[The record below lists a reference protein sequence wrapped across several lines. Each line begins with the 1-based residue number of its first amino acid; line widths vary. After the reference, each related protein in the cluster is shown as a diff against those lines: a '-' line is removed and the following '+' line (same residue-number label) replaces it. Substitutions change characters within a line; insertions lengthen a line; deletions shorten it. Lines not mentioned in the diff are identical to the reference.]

1 MLKITFNQTWANSLL
16 VFSSFITLPT
26 FSPSNVQ
33 TMSADHGIRTSK
45 CVVVGTAQ
53 ATAPQPLPSDH
64 FPGLRKCEFL
74 VQGRIHY
81 FRRRRITMIMI
92 IMITIIT
99 MRTTKNLRDLL
110 WNLSIYDRFIVL
122 RVWPDLAKFRHFGKK
137 LKCLW
142 QLLHGSFSI
151 WLLLDHILAY
161 FNAGG

>member
-53 ATAPQPLPSDH
+53 STAPQPLPSDH

-99 MRTTKNLRDLL
+99 MRTTKKLERFVVKSLDLWSL
-110 WNLSIYDRFIVL
+110 YRFASVT
-122 RVWPDLAKFRHFGKK
+122 RFGKISP
-137 LKCLW
+137 LW
-142 QLLHGSFSI
+142 
-151 WLLLDHILAY
+151 
-161 FNAGG
+161 